1 MIRRPRKSHRTHTL
15 VPYTTLFRSKLKMKT
30 AASLAMLGLMLS
42 TAAGAAAPPPATTD
56 AYREQGRE
64 ELARKLA
71 ERPVEGKARNIII
84 FIGDGMGV
92 STLTAA
98 RIHQGQRQGRSEERR
113 VGKECVSTCRYR
125 WSPYH

>member
-1 MIRRPRKSHRTHTL
+1 
-15 VPYTTLFRSKLKMKT
+15 MKT

-42 TAAGAAAPPPATTD
+42 TAAGAAAQPPATTD

-71 ERPVEGKARNIII
+71 ERPVEGKARNILI
-84 FIGDGMGV
+84 FIGDGLGV

-98 RIHQGQRQGRSEERR
+98 RIHQGQRNGLDGECYVPAMRSEEHTSE
-113 VGKECVSTCRYR
+113 VQSSIGISNAVF
-125 WSPYH
+125 